1 MLVLHCCVGFFLVAG
16 CRVLVVVASLVVE
29 HRLNSWGARA
39 FLLIFL
45 DQGSNLHLLHWH
57 RVVHKCTFCSEASI
71 MKKSYFQARW
81 NYFIFQGMKI
91 RLCLCTL
98 RTRDQ
103 TRVPCTGRQ
112 IFHAY
117 FHSMKIRLCN
127 RCWCFCVFLFS
138 CGLWYHYSLHSVG
151 YTFNSCW
158 QVKWNLVL
166 LTNECSQLFS
176 FSTPS

>member
-1 MLVLHCCVGFFLVAG
+1 
-16 CRVLVVVASLVVE
+16 
-29 HRLNSWGARA
+29 
-39 FLLIFL
+39 
-45 DQGSNLHLLHWH
+45 
-57 RVVHKCTFCSEASI
+57 
-71 MKKSYFQARW
+71 
-81 NYFIFQGMKI
+81 MKI

-103 TRVPCTGRQ
+103 THVPCAGRQ

-127 RCWCFCVFLFS
+127 RFWCFCVFLFS
-138 CGLWYHYSLHSVG
+138 CGLWYHHSLHSVG

-176 FSTPS
+176 FSTHSQISVTKIHCYKITVTKNRCFKIKNVLSNNKQTVVDLYHMIHNKILIAI